1 MAAYAPSIYAYRS
14 EMEWQT
20 AMAEWLAENEPRTKW
35 EAIIWKDGQELRV
48 ECDTEESC
56 RRLREQYP
64 IPQEI
69 LDQREAEYFAQ
80 HPEGNRI
87 REGYGYRSQG
97 RYRY

>member
-1 MAAYAPSIYAYRS
+1 MATYAPSIYAYRS

-64 IPQEI
+64 IPEEV

-80 HPEGNRI
+80 HPEGSRASW
-87 REGYGYRSQG
+87 REGYRAQG